1 MWWNGASHCEFD
13 GKRMETE
20 TTWSSFPNGGKTN
33 HFFNLYQ
40 QNKSS
45 ESKVKFR
52 QAINPCKRVLEAPK
66 IAYGNKTRELITSQ
80 KLGSLDFWQIAN
92 SFLFK
97 GKSAIPPII
106 NSTKAYALTLPFWK
120 DSSHPLSLS
129 WNLPFWDDPDLNVTY
144 LWIF

>member
-66 IAYGNKTRELITSQ
+66 IAYGNKTRELITSRNLALWTFG
-80 KLGSLDFWQIAN
+80 KLLIVFYS
-92 SFLFK
+92 K
-97 GKSAIPPII
+97 V
-106 NSTKAYALTLPFWK
+106 
-120 DSSHPLSLS
+120 
-129 WNLPFWDDPDLNVTY
+129 NLLY
-144 LWIF
+144 LL